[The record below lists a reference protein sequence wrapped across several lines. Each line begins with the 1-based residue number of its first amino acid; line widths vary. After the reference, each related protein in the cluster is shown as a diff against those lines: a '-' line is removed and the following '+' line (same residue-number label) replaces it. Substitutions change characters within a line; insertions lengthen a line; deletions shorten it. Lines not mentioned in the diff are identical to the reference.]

1 MPSVP
6 KKTHLEKW
14 LLKQGYTKTSV
25 TPREYTKGTIT
36 VRVSRYAIIQARG
49 AAGNIDPLILAA
61 LTTAR
66 KQYIPIT
73 LW

>member
-6 KKTHLEKW
+6 VQTHVEKW
-14 LLKQGYTKTSV
+14 LIKQGYTKTSV

-36 VRVSRYAIIQARG
+36 FRVTRFQIVQARG
-49 AAGNIDPLILAA
+49 AGGNIDPLILAA

-66 KQYIPIT
+66 INYIPIS

>member
-6 KKTHLEKW
+6 TKTHLESW

-36 VRVSRYAIIQARG
+36 FRITRFAIIQARG
-49 AAGNIDPLILAA
+49 AAGDIDPLILAA
-61 LTTAR
+61 LADAR
-66 KQYIPIT
+66 RQYIPIT

>member
-6 KKTHLEKW
+6 TKTHLESW

-36 VRVSRYAIIQARG
+36 FRVSRFAIIQARG
-49 AAGNIDPLILAA
+49 ASGNIDPLIIAA
-61 LTTAR
+61 LTAADA
-66 KQYIPIT
+66 QYIPIV